1 MDSGS
6 TAAGVAGEEA
16 WGSGWST
23 GVVVIGN
30 KRGEERKPAEA
41 LPLRRLALPPSTATA
56 MAPTALLSVSDKEG
70 LVALAEGLLAHGYRI
85 LSSGGT
91 AAALAAAGLAVT
103 KVAEH
108 TGAPEIL
115 GGRVKTLH
123 PRIHGGILAKRSDPA
138 HQADLAAQAI
148 DPIDVVVVNLYPF
161 QRTVADPQVSWE
173 TAVENIDI
181 GGPAMVRA
189 AAKNHADV
197 AVLTDPAQYGGF
209 LEALAAGGADEA
221 LRRRLAL
228 AAFAHTAAY
237 DAAIATWLAGRL
249 GAEEASPADGPG
261 SEALPPLLITLPA
274 RQSLRY
280 GENPHQKALWYG
292 SAAAGWGAARQ
303 LQGKELS
310 YNNLLDLEAA
320 LATVREFG
328 YGDPAGAGSAPGGV
342 VDPEIDLPAAVV
354 VKHTNPCGVATG
366 TGGAEA
372 LLRALDADRVSA
384 FGGIVALNR
393 AVDAAAAEHLA
404 GLFLECVVAPAFEPA
419 ARERL
424 ATKGNL
430 RLLELDP
437 AAIAAAGGQQLRSL
451 LGGVLAQ
458 DLDNQSIDP
467 AAWQVVSQRQPSEA
481 EWADLR
487 FAWRVVRHVRSNAI
501 AVAAAGQSLGI
512 GAGQM
517 NRVGSAQIALAAAGE
532 RARGAVLASDG
543 FFPFDDTVRLA
554 ASHGITAVIQP
565 GGSVRDGDS
574 IQACNELGLAMV
586 TTGRRHFLH

>member
-1 MDSGS
+1 
-6 TAAGVAGEEA
+6 
-16 WGSGWST
+16 
-23 GVVVIGN
+23 
-30 KRGEERKPAEA
+30 
-41 LPLRRLALPPSTATA
+41 
-56 MAPTALLSVSDKEG
+56 MAPTALLSVSDKAG
-70 LVALAEGLLAHGYRI
+70 LVPLAEGLLAHGYRI

-91 AAALAAAGLAVT
+91 AATLAAAGLAVT

-228 AAFAHTAAY
+228 AAFSHTAAY
-237 DAAIATWLAGRL
+237 DAAIAAWLAGRL
-249 GAEEASPADGPG
+249 GAEEPSPGGGAAA
-261 SEALPPLLITLPA
+261 EAEVIPPLQLTLPA

-292 SAAAGWGAARQ
+292 STTAGLGAALQ

-310 YNNLLDLEAA
+310 TNNLLDLDAA

-328 YGDPAGAGSAPGGV
+328 YGEPAETGIAPSGPTDPA
-342 VDPEIDLPAAVV
+342 INLPAAVV

-366 TGGAEA
+366 SGAAEA

-393 AVDAAAAEHLA
+393 PVDAAAAEHLA
-404 GLFLECVVAPAFEPA
+404 GLFLECVVAPAFETA

-424 ATKGNL
+424 AAKANL
-430 RLLELDP
+430 RLLELAP
-437 AAIAAAGGQQLRSL
+437 AAIAAAARQQLRSV

-458 DLDNQSIDP
+458 DLDDQAIDP
-467 AAWQVVSQRQPSEA
+467 ASWQVVSQRQPSEA

-554 ASHGITAVIQP
+554 ASHGISAVIQP

-574 IQACNELGLAMV
+574 IQVCNELGLAMV

>member
-1 MDSGS
+1 
-6 TAAGVAGEEA
+6 
-16 WGSGWST
+16 
-23 GVVVIGN
+23 
-30 KRGEERKPAEA
+30 
-41 LPLRRLALPPSTATA
+41 

-70 LVALAEGLLAHGYRI
+70 LVPLAEGLLAHGYRI

-148 DPIDVVVVNLYPF
+148 DLIDVVVVNLYPF

-228 AAFAHTAAY
+228 AAFSHTAAY
-237 DAAIATWLAGRL
+237 DAAIAAWLAGRL
-249 GAEEASPADGPG
+249 GAEAPAPADGAG
-261 SEALPPLLITLPA
+261 AAAEVIPPLQLTLPA

-292 SAAAGWGAARQ
+292 STTAGLGAARQ

-310 YNNLLDLEAA
+310 TNNLLDLDAA

-328 YGDPAGAGSAPGGV
+328 YGEPAGTGIAPGGPT
-342 VDPEIDLPAAVV
+342 DPAINLPAAVV

-366 TGGAEA
+366 SGAAEA

-393 AVDAAAAEHLA
+393 PVDAAAAEHLA

-424 ATKGNL
+424 AAKANL
-430 RLLELDP
+430 RLLELAP
-437 AAIAAAGGQQLRSL
+437 AAIAAADRQQLRSV

-458 DLDNQSIDP
+458 DLDDQPIDP
-467 AAWQVVSQRQPSEA
+467 ASWQVVSQRQPSEA

-554 ASHGITAVIQP
+554 ASHGISAVIQP

-574 IQACNELGLAMV
+574 IQVCNELGLAMV